1 MGENLFCY
9 LEMNFEEFKEEVNE
23 FKNGFNKE
31 IELTVNENI
40 RGIELNGGKV
50 KIAASEVESIEPVCL
65 SNKYRIDAI
74 LFDLKNGA
82 LLFREDNTFLQ
93 ILDSEFN
100 YTKTPLPVVEIE
112 SVDEEK
118 ITGEE
123 TQEE

>member
-1 MGENLFCY
+1 MILVSGN
-9 LEMNFEEFKEEVNE
+9 MDFEEFREEVTE
-23 FKNGFNKE
+23 FKNGFNEE
-31 IELTVNENI
+31 IEVAVNEEI
-40 RGIELNGGKV
+40 RGIELDGGKV
-50 KIAASEVESIEPVCL
+50 RVAASEVEGIEPVCL
-65 SNKYRIDAI
+65 SNKYRIDAV

-118 ITGEE
+118 ITGKE
-123 TQEE
+123 TRKE